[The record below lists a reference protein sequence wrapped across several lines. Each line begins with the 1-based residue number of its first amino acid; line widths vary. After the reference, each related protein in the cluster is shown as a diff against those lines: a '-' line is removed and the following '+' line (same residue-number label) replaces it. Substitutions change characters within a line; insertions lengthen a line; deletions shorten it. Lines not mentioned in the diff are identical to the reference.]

1 MEGVMDIESIIRSYR
16 TIAVVGLS
24 PDPARPSYGVANF
37 LKTLGFTIAPVRPDT
52 EEILGEK
59 AYPSLKDIPFPVEI
73 VNVFRRPDAVL
84 PIAEDAIEIGAKVLW
99 LQEGIINAEAEKLCS
114 EAGMDVVMDKC
125 LLKEYRRLLSRLMAG
140 GAGCMSC

>member
-1 MEGVMDIESIIRSYR
+1 MESNMDIESIIRSYR

-24 PDPARPSYGVANF
+24 PDPERPSYGVANF
-37 LKTLGFTIAPVRPDT
+37 LKTLGFTIVPVRPDT

-59 AYPSLKDIPFPVEI
+59 AYPTLIDIPFPVEI
-73 VNVFRRPDAVL
+73 VNVFRRPDAVV
-84 PIAEDAIEIGAKVLW
+84 PIAEDAIAIGAKVLW
-99 LQEGIINAEAEKLCS
+99 LQEGVVNVEAEKLCS
-114 EAGMDVVMDKC
+114 EAGLDVVMDKC